1 MKHEVTV
8 RLFNRDYNLVTEESK
23 EYTDQLAA
31 ALNRRMEE
39 MTGGKSTL
47 SVQDAAALIALE
59 TFDTLHKLR
68 VNQENIRSQI
78 KVYFDDANQAKARA
92 EAAEKENAE
101 LKQKLEQLQKEIKLR
116 KSFAPEEE
124 ISAKD
129 MIAKDIS
136 EALGSDYADHSSLL
150 GKKK

>member
-8 RLFNRDYNLVTEESK
+8 RLFGRDYNLYTEESK
-23 EYTDQLAA
+23 EYTDELAA
-31 ALNRRMEE
+31 ALNRRMED
-39 MTGGKSTL
+39 MTTGKSTL

-78 KVYFDDANQAKARA
+78 KVYFDDANEAKARA
-92 EAAEKENAE
+92 EALEKENAE
-101 LKQKLEQLQKEIKLR
+101 LKAKLEQIQKEIKLR
-116 KSFAPEEE
+116 KAFVPEEE

-129 MIAKDIS
+129 MISREIS
-136 EALGSDYADHSSLL
+136 EALGSDFADQQSKLL
-150 GKKK
+150 KK

>member
-23 EYTDQLAA
+23 EYTDQLAG

-59 TFDTLHKLR
+59 TFDTLNKLR
-68 VNQENIRSQI
+68 INQENIRSQI
-78 KVYFDDANQAKARA
+78 KVYFDDAAQAKARA

-116 KSFAPEEE
+116 KSFVPEET

-136 EALGSDYADHSSLL
+136 EALGSDYADHSSKLL
-150 GKKK
+150 KK

>member
-23 EYTDQLAA
+23 EYTDQLVG

-39 MTGGKSTL
+39 MTGGKSTM

-59 TFDTLHKLR
+59 TFDTLNKLR
-68 VNQENIRSQI
+68 INQENIRSQI

-101 LKQKLEQLQKEIKLR
+101 LKQKLEQLQKEIRLR
-116 KSFAPEEE
+116 KSFVPEET

-136 EALGSDYADHSSLL
+136 EALGSDYADNNSLL
-150 GKKK
+150 SKKK

>member
-8 RLFNRDYNLVTEESK
+8 RLFNRDYNLITEESK

>member
-8 RLFNRDYNLVTEESK
+8 RLFNRDYNLVTEETK
-23 EYTDQLAA
+23 EYTEQLAA
-31 ALNRRMEE
+31 ALNKRLEE
-39 MTGGKSTL
+39 MTSGKSTL

-78 KVYFDDANQAKARA
+78 KVYFDDANAAKARA
-92 EAAEKENAE
+92 EAAEKENAV
-101 LKQKLEQLQKEIKLR
+101 LKERVEQLQKEIKLR
-116 KSFAPEEE
+116 KSFAAEEE

-136 EALGSDYADHSSLL
+136 EALGSDYADHSSKLL
-150 GKKK
+150 KK

>member
-68 VNQENIRSQI
+68 INQENIRSQI

-101 LKQKLEQLQKEIKLR
+101 LKQKLDQLQKEIKLR
-116 KSFAPEEE
+116 KSFVPEED
-124 ISAKD
+124 ISAKE

-150 GKKK
+150 NKKK

>member
-8 RLFNRDYNLVTEESK
+8 RLFNRDYNLITEESK
-23 EYTDQLAA
+23 EYTNQLAA

>member
-8 RLFNRDYNLVTEESK
+8 RLFGRDYNLYTEESK
-23 EYTDQLAA
+23 EYTDELAA
-31 ALNRRMEE
+31 ALNRRMED
-39 MTGGKSTL
+39 MTSGKSTL

-78 KVYFDDANQAKARA
+78 KVYFDDANEAKARA

-101 LKQKLEQLQKEIKLR
+101 LKAKLEQLQKEVKLR
-116 KSFAPEEE
+116 KSFVPEEE

-129 MIAKDIS
+129 MISKEIS
-136 EALGSDYADHSSLL
+136 EALGSDYADNSSKLL
-150 GKKK
+150 KK